1 MPGSGVKRAEMHA
14 RTAQIRG
21 ALSVILLV
29 IVGMGTGAI
38 AMPASAQSRGELEK
52 LENEIKATRGR
63 EAELNQKSRA
73 LAKELDAL
81 RGRLIA
87 GARASHEGEAR
98 LTRLETDLRET
109 KATVRAREQ
118 ALLQRRRQLTATL
131 SVLERLSR
139 NPPRALMLSNG
150 KPIEVVRRTMLL
162 RATLPTI
169 QHRANDLRE
178 EIVEL
183 NDTRTALA
191 HQLTELRD
199 AGRDHKLL
207 KRQLEKL
214 IARKDTLLKQTE
226 AEKRRNTRRMKKLAR
241 EARNLKE
248 LFQRLKEDRPPPPRT
263 APMARRGRDAGTPR
277 QQRETGPQQTA
288 RLTLPKPALLRPF
301 PRRGPITFPAR
312 GQITRR
318 YGENTGYGNTSRG
331 ITIATRPA
339 ARIIAPHD
347 GRVVFAGPFRGY
359 GQILIIEHDGGYHTL
374 LAGLAQVDGTVGQ
387 WLLAGEPVGV
397 MARSKD
403 GTPQL
408 YVELR
413 RRGQPVNPQPWFA
426 QSASKARG

>member
-1 MPGSGVKRAEMHA
+1 MRRLSCLAFVVAGL
-14 RTAQIRG
+14 TAG
-21 ALSVILLV
+21 AY
-29 IVGMGTGAI
+29 TE
-38 AMPASAQSRGELEK
+38 PASAQSRGELEK

-73 LAKELDAL
+73 LAKELDSL
-81 RGRLIA
+81 RKRLIA
-87 GARASHEGEAR
+87 GARASLAGEAR
-98 LTRLETDLRET
+98 LTRLETDLKKT
-109 KATVRAREQ
+109 KATVRTRER

-139 NPPRALMLSNG
+139 NPPRALMLSHG

-169 QHRANDLRE
+169 QNRANDLRE
-178 EIVEL
+178 EIGEL
-183 NDTRTALA
+183 NETRTALA
-191 HQLTELRD
+191 EQLAELRD
-199 AGRDHKLL
+199 AGRDHQSL
-207 KRQLEKL
+207 KNQLEKL

-226 AEKRRNTRRMKKLAR
+226 AEKRQISRRMKKLAR
-241 EARNLKE
+241 ETRNLKE
-248 LFQRLKEDRPPPPRT
+248 LFQRLEEDRPPPPRT
-263 APMARRGRDAGTPR
+263 APFAGREPDAQRPPQVPSPR
-277 QQRETGPQQTA
+277 QSA
-288 RLTLPKPALLRPF
+288 RLAVPKPALLRPF

-312 GQITRR
+312 GHITRR

-331 ITIATRPA
+331 ITIETRPA

-374 LAGLAQVDGTVGQ
+374 LAGLAQVDGSVGQ

-397 MARSKD
+397 MARSKG

-413 RRGQPVNPQPWFA
+413 RGGQPVNPQPWFA
-426 QSASKARG
+426 QSTSKTRG

>member
-1 MPGSGVKRAEMHA
+1 MRRLCRLALVVAGLAA
-14 RTAQIRG
+14 G
-21 ALSVILLV
+21 AGIE
-29 IVGMGTGAI
+29 
-38 AMPASAQSRGELEK
+38 PASAQSRGELEK
-52 LENEIKATRGR
+52 LEDEIKATRGR
-63 EAELNQKSRA
+63 EAELDQKSRA
-73 LAKELDAL
+73 LARELDSL
-81 RGRLIA
+81 RKRLIT
-87 GARASHEGEAR
+87 GARASQAGEAR
-98 LTRLETDLRET
+98 LTRLETDLKKT
-109 KATVRAREQ
+109 KATARMREQ

-139 NPPRALMLSNG
+139 NPPRALMLSHG

-169 QHRANDLRE
+169 QSRANDLRQ
-178 EIVEL
+178 EISEL
-183 NDTRTALA
+183 NETRTALA
-191 HQLTELRD
+191 EQLAELRD
-199 AGRDHKLL
+199 AGRDHQSL
-207 KRQLEKL
+207 KKQLERL

-226 AEKRRNTRRMKKLAR
+226 AEKRRISRRMKKLAR

-248 LFQRLKEDRPPPPRT
+248 LFQRLEEDRPPPPRT
-263 APMARRGRDAGTPR
+263 APFAGREPDAMRPRREPSPR
-277 QQRETGPQQTA
+277 QTA
-288 RLTLPKPALLRPF
+288 RLAVPKPALLRPF

-331 ITIATRPA
+331 ITIETRPA

-374 LAGLAQVDGTVGQ
+374 LAGLAQVDGSVGQ

-397 MARSKD
+397 MARSKG

-413 RRGQPVNPQPWFA
+413 RGGQPVNPQPWFA

>member
-1 MPGSGVKRAEMHA
+1 MLGSSVKRADLHA
-14 RTAQIRG
+14 RTAALRG
-21 ALSVILLV
+21 ALASLFLV
-29 IVGMGTGAI
+29 TVGLTAAGLAT
-38 AMPASAQSRGELEK
+38 PAASQSRGELEK
-52 LENEIKATRGR
+52 LEKEIKATRGR
-63 EAELNQKSRA
+63 EAALNQKSRA

-81 RGRLIA
+81 RGRLIS
-87 GARASHEGEAR
+87 GARAAHEGEAR

-109 KATVRAREQ
+109 KATVRTREE
-118 ALLQRRRQLTATL
+118 ALLHRRRQLTATL

-139 NPPRALMLSNG
+139 NPPRALMLSHG
-150 KPIEVVRRTMLL
+150 KPIEVVRRSMLL

-169 QHRANDLRE
+169 QSRANDLRE
-178 EIVEL
+178 EIAEL
-183 NDTRTALA
+183 NETRAALA
-191 HQLTELRD
+191 GQLAELRD
-199 AGRDHKLL
+199 AGRDHQSL
-207 KRQLEKL
+207 KQQLEKL
-214 IARKDTLLKQTE
+214 ISRKATLLKQTE
-226 AEKRRNTRRMKKLAR
+226 TEKYRITLRMKKLAR

-248 LFQRLKEDRPPPPRT
+248 LFQRLEEDRPPPPRT
-263 APMARRGRDAGTPR
+263 APLAGRAPDAQPPR
-277 QQRETGPQQTA
+277 NAPPPQQTA
-288 RLTLPKPALLRPF
+288 RLTVPKPALLRPF

-374 LAGLAQVDGTVGQ
+374 LAGLAQVDGSVGQ

-397 MARSKD
+397 MARSKN

>member
-1 MPGSGVKRAEMHA
+1 MSASDVKRADIDTQAALM
-14 RTAQIRG
+14 RG
-21 ALSVILLV
+21 PLSCLFLV
-29 IVGMGTGAI
+29 VVGLAAGLMTT
-38 AMPASAQSRGELEK
+38 PAVAQSRGELEK
-52 LENEIKATRGR
+52 LENEIKANRGR
-63 EAELNQKSRA
+63 EAELDQKSRA

-87 GARASHEGEAR
+87 GARASHDGEAR
-98 LTRLETDLRET
+98 LTRLESDLRET

-131 SVLERLSR
+131 SILERLSR
-139 NPPRALMLSNG
+139 NPPRALMLSHG

-169 QHRANDLRE
+169 QHRAKDLRE
-178 EIVEL
+178 EIAEL

-191 HQLTELRD
+191 RQLTELRD
-199 AGRDHKLL
+199 AGRDHQSLR
-207 KRQLEKL
+207 RQLEKL

-226 AEKRRNTRRMKKLAR
+226 AEKYRINRKMKKLAR

-248 LFQRLKEDRPPPPRT
+248 LFQRLEEDKPPPPRT
-263 APMARRGRDAGTPR
+263 APLAGRDPDAQRQRRQATPPR
-277 QQRETGPQQTA
+277 QTA
-288 RLTLPKPALLRPF
+288 RLTVPKPALLRPF

-318 YGENTGYGNTSRG
+318 YGENTGYGNTARG
-331 ITIATRPA
+331 ITIETRPA

-359 GQILIIEHDGGYHTL
+359 GQILIIEHGGGYHTL
-374 LAGLAQVDGTVGQ
+374 LAGLAEVDGSVGQ

-426 QSASKARG
+426 QSASKVRG

>member
-1 MPGSGVKRAEMHA
+1 MKQAELHTRATGM
-14 RTAQIRG
+14 RGWLCRLVLVTVGLTAG
-21 ALSVILLV
+21 AVA
-29 IVGMGTGAI
+29 T
-38 AMPASAQSRGELEK
+38 PASAQSRGELEK

-63 EAELNQKSRA
+63 EAALDQKSRA
-73 LAKELDAL
+73 LAKELDTL

-87 GARASHEGEAR
+87 GARASHDGEAR
-98 LTRLETDLRET
+98 LTRLEADLRKT
-109 KATVRAREQ
+109 KATVRTREQ

-139 NPPRALMLSNG
+139 NPPRALMLSRG

-178 EIVEL
+178 EIIEL

-191 HQLTELRD
+191 DQLSDLRD
-199 AGRDHKLL
+199 AGRDHQSL
-207 KRQLEKL
+207 KRRLRKL
-214 IARKDTLLKQTE
+214 IARKDALLKQTE
-226 AEKRRNTRRMKKLAR
+226 AEKLRITSRMKKLAR
-241 EARNLKE
+241 EAHNLKE
-248 LFQRLKEDRPPPPRT
+248 LFQRLEEDRPPPPRT
-263 APMARRGRDAGTPR
+263 APLAGRDADTQRQRRQTLPR
-277 QQRETGPQQTA
+277 QTA
-288 RLTLPKPALLRPF
+288 RLTVPKPALLRPF

-331 ITIATRPA
+331 ITIETRPA

-374 LAGLAQVDGTVGQ
+374 LAGLAQVDGSVGQ

-413 RRGQPVNPQPWFA
+413 RGGQPVNPQPWFA
-426 QSASKARG
+426 QSANKARG